1 MASKCKCKCKI
12 ISLGTI
18 NKKFLLIII
27 HVIACLISM
36 LIKKKTRFFSEK
48 NDHPIVYCI
57 IYSLGLCFS
66 FIFLVIYKLYNKKK
80 EQANKTDIEQNYL
93 ISLLVPNQTKVIS
106 IIEKFLFISLV
117 AGIDYL
123 SLAISSFFLIYGGN
137 YINSWPVIIISM
149 TLFSYLFLK
158 VKLYSHHYLSMSII
172 IILGLLYNVLL
183 EVFTKEN
190 MEKNYIY
197 FIAFFCS
204 EILNS
209 LVYFL
214 YKYYMHIKYIIS
226 FEILFYQGLIE
237 LSFGIITLII
247 TTSINK
253 VDNFIAFCK
262 DLDVKEG
269 LLIAAL
275 ILTNFISSIFMI
287 TIINIFSPF
296 HIFLSNAL
304 TDFLSFF
311 SVIYISKG
319 LNNKGEKIDAYVI
332 ILCILFFIIGLF
344 MILIYIE
351 IIQLDFCGLSNMTI
365 KNIQLRAQLDCLEN
379 IEKNEDDKY
388 GIDTKGDEYTI
399 ELTEDNFYRAISFD
413 SNSPNNINE

>member
-36 LIKKKTRFFSEK
+36 LIKKNTKFFSEK

-80 EQANKTDIEQNYL
+80 AQANKTDIEQNYL
-93 ISLLVPNQTKVIS
+93 ISLLVPNQTKAIS

-123 SLAISSFFLIYGGN
+123 SMVMSSLFLIYNGN

-158 VKLYSHHYLSMSII
+158 VKLYKHHYLSMVI
-172 IILGLLYNVLL
+172 IILIGLFYNVLL
-183 EVFTKEN
+183 DVFDKEN
-190 MEKNYIY
+190 MKNNYKF
-197 FIAFFCS
+197 FITFLCS

-226 FEILFYQGLIE
+226 FEIIFYQGIIE
-237 LSFGIITLII
+237 LIFGIITLII

-253 VDNFIAFCK
+253 VDNFIAFCNE
-262 DLDVKEG
+262 LNAKEG

-311 SVIYISKG
+311 SVIYTSKG

-379 IEKNEDDKY
+379 IEKSEDDKY
-388 GIDTKGDEYTI
+388 EIDTKGDEYTI
-399 ELTEDNFYRAISFD
+399 ELTEDNFNRAISFD
-413 SNSPNNINE
+413 SNSPININE